1 MDNNTM
7 FCYSVTGAKI
17 HVMNGSTIYGYTVN
31 EVQSALRDTLAECN
45 DVSENMTFSAG
56 VEWAY
61 KNICKKLGLDD
72 EKEVE
77 E

>member
-1 MDNNTM
+1 M
-7 FCYSVTGAKI
+7 GAK
-17 HVMNGSTIYGYTVN
+17 VFTNNDATFYGYSMLEIRTALN
-31 EVQSALRDTLAECN
+31 ETLVECN

-56 VEWAY
+56 VECAY